1 MPEISPERAASD
13 LGSET
18 STIYLDT
25 LRFEHSQID
34 TLRLV
39 DNTEDIER
47 ADGLYV
53 AFPMRSVYPAQ
64 TGQRPPE
71 LKIDVDIVDQRV
83 MIALRSLRAER
94 ARSPRLSVALRCGV
108 RFQPPFRCLSMPN
121 TSGAALRR
129 TGQLA
134 IRRSSTP
141 SPCRPK
147 QAQPPRL
154 LDGLLPTNSKPS
166 SKKPF
171 SKTYKSKSAEPEP

>member
-83 MIALRSLRAER
+83 MIALRSLRGLREKPVMIVETVTAADHDDIRYGPARFLFER
-94 ARSPRLSVALRCGV
+94 FETDGIAQGTITATYIKGALNNAYPAR
-108 RFQPPFRCLSMPN
+108 RFS
-121 TSGAALRR
+121 
-129 TGQLA
+129 
-134 IRRSSTP
+134 
-141 SPCRPK
+141 
-147 QAQPPRL
+147 
-154 LDGLLPTNSKPS
+154 PS
-166 SKKPF
+166 SAG
-171 SKTYKSKSAEPEP
+171 S